1 MINGKKGRR
10 GLLQPYPKHSPII
23 TSMTYKAV
31 TYQYSSSF
39 CSADLFLAHRLVLHC
54 KDYSLIGE
62 LAGTKNAQILF
73 PYKKHLSINTFH
85 IVNQKM
91 RQEKILFICLW
102 TKI

>member
-1 MINGKKGRR
+1 M
-10 GLLQPYPKHSPII
+10 
-23 TSMTYKAV
+23 
-31 TYQYSSSF
+31 
-39 CSADLFLAHRLVLHC
+39 HC

-73 PYKKHLSINTFH
+73 PYKKHLSINTFY